1 MGREPTRPERDQVAG
16 LSPNRALIYDLMTR
30 AKRFHCPVTSSWQFE
45 VSALEAAQ
53 RATLVDGRP
62 IGITAVMA
70 RATSLVL
77 ARYPHLNRH
86 IFHGLLRTYEVSFA
100 DISCNL
106 VVGRRGRGREK
117 ILLPLVLEKSDQ
129 LSAAEIQ
136 AVINHHRSAPLEEL
150 PQFAALE
157 RVKRLPRFLLRWF
170 SFRVRS
176 SHTAYRKHFGT
187 FGLSSMPASGAT
199 AHALHTI
206 ANTCVAFLI
215 GGVRDAPVVREG
227 QLAVGRVLH
236 VACVADH
243 YLLDGMDVLQAMRYL
258 GKLLADPARLG
269 LTLPE
274 DLPAPAEPV
283 ASPSDGSESG
293 GASVL

>member
-1 MGREPTRPERDQVAG
+1 MGEAPQGDRVSALT
-16 LSPNRALIYDLMTR
+16 PNRALIYDLMTR

-53 RATLVDGRP
+53 RATLVAGNP

-86 IFHGLLRTYEVSFA
+86 IFHGLFRTYEVAFE

-106 VVGRRGRGREK
+106 VIGRRGKGREK
-117 ILLPLVLEKSDQ
+117 ILLPLVLERSDQ
-129 LSAAEIQ
+129 LSAVEIQ
-136 AVINHHRSAPLEEL
+136 EVINHHRRAPLAEL
-150 PQFAALE
+150 PGFAALE
-157 RVKRLPRFLLRWF
+157 KVKRLPRFVLRWF

-176 SHTAYRKHFGT
+176 SHSAYRKHFGT

-243 YLLDGMDVLQAMRYL
+243 YLLDGMDVLHAMRYL
-258 GKLLADPARLG
+258 GRLLADPTRLG
-269 LTLPE
+269 LTLAP
-274 DLPAPAEPV
+274 DAPAPAEPV
-283 ASPSDGSESG
+283 ANLGQEGETSP
-293 GASVL
+293 